1 MPKKSPRNRPKKR
14 PQKRRW
20 ELRDPEAQAETQKY
34 AHPVPS
40 RTYIQQ
46 FLETRGVPMP
56 FDELVEAFELNRVE
70 RSGLSIRLK
79 AMVRDGQIIRNRRD
93 GYCLVDRL
101 ALVTGLSTDCP
112 GSTATRHGSAPR

>member
-1 MPKKSPRNRPKKR
+1 MPKKTPRNRPKKR

-20 ELRDPEAQAETQKY
+20 ELRDPEAQAGAQKY

-46 FLETRGVPMP
+46 FLEKHSVPMP
-56 FDELVEAFELNRVE
+56 FDDLVETFELNRAE

-79 AMVRDGQIIRNRRD
+79 AMVRDG
-93 GYCLVDRL
+93 
-101 ALVTGLSTDCP
+101 
-112 GSTATRHGSAPR
+112 